1 MERETY
7 KLSICLPTYNQLG
20 ALKDLLESL
29 VIQYDPQ
36 IEIVVRDDSTGTDTR
51 SLIAEFQ
58 KKMPIRY
65 FHGEREGLDSAV
77 IFLTEE
83 ARGVFIWWIG
93 DDVIAPGAIQRILT
107 VINGNPDLTFI
118 WANSSDITNSKAL
131 TVSDTQ
137 SRFYIDRNEP
147 VKMGIGLLGFITATL
162 IKREIALACLGS
174 ARKHIGSAFVCLYIV
189 LYVLSQQGKYYF
201 LGAPCFYSKPKP
213 SGEVR
218 WYDQFQVFGINLF
231 KIVMEFNDRFD
242 RRQIRKALSRNLA
255 LVVKA
260 VIVERA
266 LGLNTGFASSSP
278 KVAPLARLYWSYW
291 VFWAAL
297 PMLLVPRKVL
307 SKIYGLYKKLGF
319 SRNRASVSGP
329 F

>member
-1 MERETY
+1 MELETY
-7 KLSICLPTYNQLG
+7 RLSICLPTYNQPG
-20 ALKDLLESL
+20 ALKVLLENL

-36 IEIVVRDDSTGTDTR
+36 IEILVRDDSANSDTEN
-51 SLIAEFQ
+51 IVAEFQ
-58 KKMPIRY
+58 NKIPIRY
-65 FHGEREGLDSAV
+65 FHGKREGLDSAV

-83 ARGVFIWWIG
+83 ARGLFIWWIG
-93 DDVIAPGAIQRILT
+93 DDVIAPGAIQQILT

-118 WANSSDITNSKAL
+118 WANSSDITNPKAL

-147 VKMGIGLLGFITATL
+147 LKMGIGLLGFITATL
-162 IKREIALACLGS
+162 FRRKIALACLGN
-174 ARKHIGSAFVCLYIV
+174 ARRHNGSAFVCLYIV

-231 KIVMEFNDRFD
+231 KIVVEFNDRFD
-242 RRQIRKALSRNLA
+242 RRKIRNALSRNLA

-266 LGLNTGFASSSP
+266 LGLNTGFASFSP
-278 KVAPLARLYWSYW
+278 KIVPLAKLYWSYW
-291 VFWAAL
+291 VFWVAL
-297 PMLLVPRKVL
+297 PLLLLPRSVL
-307 SKIYGLYKKLGF
+307 SQLYGLYKKLF
-319 SRNRASVSGP
+319 SSGKSSQEP
-329 F
+329 S